1 MLARLSA
8 VSFVS
13 VSLLFGVVTL
23 APSTGGCGRAVEPA
37 NRPIDR
43 CVHSCTARVSRE
55 CSADEC
61 ARGCEFI
68 LDRLLEKEG
77 DNVIACVARAPRRC
91 SDIVWADCAARIGV
105 HADGGPPEPPP
116 PTDEE

>member
-1 MLARLSA
+1 VLARLTGLA
-8 VSFVS
+8 VVM
-13 VSLLFGVVTL
+13 LLAGVAL
-23 APSTGGCGRAVEPA
+23 APAITGCGRVLEPS

-43 CVHSCTARVSRE
+43 CVSTCRARAIAQ
-55 CSADEC
+55 CSDDEC

-77 DNVIACVARAPRRC
+77 DNVLACVVRQARRC
-91 SDIVWADCAARIGV
+91 TDIVWADCATKVGV